1 MMKEVNFQPI
11 EGAINDRIDEA
22 YRAKYWDSRNL
33 GPMIGGRARS
43 ARIEITPCDNGARGA
58 SVS

>member
-33 GPMIGGRARS
+33 VP
-43 ARIEITPCDNGARGA
+43 
-58 SVS
+58 